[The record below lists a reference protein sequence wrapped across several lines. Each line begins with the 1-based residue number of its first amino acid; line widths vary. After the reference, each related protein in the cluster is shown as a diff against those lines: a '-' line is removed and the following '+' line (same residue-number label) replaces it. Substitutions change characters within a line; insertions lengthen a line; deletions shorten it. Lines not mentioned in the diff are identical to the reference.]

1 MENKL
6 LRRLAALALVCVT
19 LTGCGGG
26 EGGEQSGTDKKDASS
41 STPASSSAAP
51 AASAAGSGEQVD
63 YSKYNTY
70 LDLSNDIYDLEDVLA
85 AYFDNV
91 EYQADFALTQG
102 GDYANIKEALEWY
115 TPIDMHAQ
123 QAQDYADEEPAYPD
137 ADQAVK
143 NLGSSVVD
151 VMDAVGKIGSYVR
164 FDDYEKDSL
173 AQAPQLH
180 SGLWKALE
188 TYDAYCVDFLNAVD
202 ALVEEMEDGDNEK
215 LLEEG
220 QLILYHSACMIDAS
234 KDILDDIWDQVEAAA
249 AEQTGEDFA
258 VPAID
263 MTNLSPLFGEF
274 NTAYEELAKALE
286 SQEEQKKVFA
296 EKTAESAAKLYK
308 TRADGLFVK
317 VGELVQVLLDG
328 GDYSDAY
335 DAVNEPLNNFIDSYN
350 SILN

>member
-1 MENKL
+1 MEKKL

-19 LTGCGGG
+19 LSGCGGG
-26 EGGEQSGTDKKDASS
+26 KDGDQSGGDKKDASS
-41 STPASSSAAP
+41 SAPASSSAAP
-51 AASAAGSGEQVD
+51 AASGAESGEPVD

-70 LDLSNDIYDLEDVLA
+70 LDLSSDIYELENVLA

-91 EYQADFALTQG
+91 EYQADFALAQG

-115 TPIDMHAQ
+115 TPIDLHAR
-123 QAQDYADEEPAYPD
+123 QAQDYADEKPAYPD

-151 VMDAVGKIGSYVR
+151 VMDAVEKIASYVR

-180 SGLWKALE
+180 SALWKALE
-188 TYDAYCVDFLNAVD
+188 TYDAYYADFLSAVD
-202 ALVEEMEDGDNEK
+202 ALAGEMEDGNNEK

-234 KDILDDIWDQVEAAA
+234 KNILDDIWDQVMAAA
-249 AEQTGEDFA
+249 AEQTEGEFA
-258 VPAID
+258 VPAVD

-274 NTAYEELAKALE
+274 NTAYEELSKALE
-286 SQEEQKKVFA
+286 SKEEQEKVFA
-296 EKTAESAAKLYK
+296 EKLAESAAKLYK
-308 TRADGLFVK
+308 TKADGLYVK
-317 VGELVQVLLDG
+317 VGELAQVLLDG

-335 DAVNEPLNNFIDSYN
+335 DAVNEPLNSFIDSYN
-350 SILN
+350 SIIN

>member
-1 MENKL
+1 MEKKL

-26 EGGEQSGTDKKDASS
+26 KGGDQSGADKNGA
-41 STPASSSAAP
+41 SSAAP
-51 AASAAGSGEQVD
+51 AQSSAAPSASGEEQVD

-70 LDLSNDIYDLEDVLA
+70 LDLSSDIYELEDVLA
-85 AYFDNV
+85 AYFNNV
-91 EYQADFALTQG
+91 EYQADFALTEG
-102 GDYANIKEALEWY
+102 GDYANVKEAVEWH
-115 TPIDMHAQ
+115 TPIDMHAR

-151 VMDAVGKIGSYVR
+151 VMDAVDKIASYVR

-180 SGLWKALE
+180 SALWKALE
-188 TYDAYCVDFLNAVD
+188 TYDAYYVDFLNAVD
-202 ALVEEMEDGDNEK
+202 ALAEQMEDGDNEK

-220 QLILYHSACMIDAS
+220 QMILYHSACMIDS
-234 KDILDDIWDQVEAAA
+234 GKDIMDEIWAQVEAAA

-258 VPAID
+258 LPAID

-274 NTAYEELAKALE
+274 NTAYEGLTKALE
-286 SQEEQKKVFA
+286 SKEEQEKVFA
-296 EKTAESAAKLYK
+296 DKTAESSTKLYK
-308 TRADGLFVK
+308 TRADALVVK
-317 VGELVQVLLDG
+317 MGELAQVLMDG
-328 GDYSDAY
+328 GDYSAAY
-335 DAVNEPLNNFIDSYN
+335 DAANEPLNNFIDSYN

>member
-1 MENKL
+1 MEKKL
-6 LRRLAALALVCVT
+6 LRRLAALALACVT

-26 EGGEQSGTDKKDASS
+26 KDGDQSGADKKGASS

-70 LDLSNDIYDLEDVLA
+70 LDLSSDIYELEDVLT
-85 AYFDNV
+85 AYFNNV
-91 EYQADFALTQG
+91 EYQADFALTEG
-102 GDYANIKEALEWY
+102 GDYANVKEALEWY
-115 TPIDMHAQ
+115 TPIDMHAEM
-123 QAQDYADEEPAYPD
+123 AQDYADEEPAYPD

-143 NLGSSVVD
+143 NLGSSVSD
-151 VMDAVGKIGSYVR
+151 VMDAVEKIANYVR

-180 SGLWKALE
+180 SDLWKALE
-188 TYDAYCVDFLNAVD
+188 TYDAYYVDFLNAVD
-202 ALVEEMEDGDNEK
+202 ALAEEMEDGNNEK

-220 QLILYHSACMIDAS
+220 QLILYHSACLIDSS
-234 KDILDDIWDQVEAAA
+234 KDILDDIWDQVMAA
-249 AEQTGEDFA
+249 AEGQTEEDFT

-274 NTAYEELAKALE
+274 NTAYEELTKALE
-286 SQEEQKKVFA
+286 SKEEQEKVFA
-296 EKTAESAAKLYK
+296 EKLAESSAKLYK
-308 TRADGLFVK
+308 TKADGLYAK
-317 VGELVQVLLDG
+317 VGELAQVLLDG

-335 DAVNEPLNNFIDSYN
+335 DAVNEPLNSFIDSYN
-350 SILN
+350 AIVN

>member
-1 MENKL
+1 MEKKL

-26 EGGEQSGTDKKDASS
+26 KGGDQSGADKKGASS
-41 STPASSSAAP
+41 SAPASSSAAP

-70 LDLSNDIYDLEDVLA
+70 LDLSSDLYELEDVLT
-85 AYFDNV
+85 AYFNNV
-91 EYQADFALTQG
+91 EYQADFALTEG

-115 TPIDMHAQ
+115 TPIDMHARM
-123 QAQDYADEEPAYPD
+123 AQDYVDEEPAYPD

-151 VMDAVGKIGSYVR
+151 VMDAVDKIAGYVR

-180 SGLWKALE
+180 SDLWKALE
-188 TYDAYCVDFLNAVD
+188 TYDAYYVEFLNAVD
-202 ALVEEMEDGDNEK
+202 ALAEQMEDGNNEQ

-220 QLILYHSACMIDAS
+220 QLILYHSACMIDSS
-234 KDILDDIWDQVEAAA
+234 KDILDGIWDQVEAAA
-249 AEQTGEDFA
+249 AEQTGEEFT
-258 VPAID
+258 VPTID
-263 MTNLSPLFGEF
+263 MTSLSPLFGEF
-274 NTAYEELAKALE
+274 NTAYEGLTQALE
-286 SQEEQKKVFA
+286 SKEEQEKVFA
-296 EKTAESAAKLYK
+296 DKTAESSTKLYK
-308 TRADGLFVK
+308 TRADALVVK
-317 VGELVQVLLDG
+317 MGELAQVLMDG

-335 DAVNEPLNNFIDSYN
+335 DAANEPLNNFIDSYN